1 MVKKLV
7 IFFMI
12 FLFSF
17 CLSSCDKLSSDQ
29 EAYVQM
35 SKAYGLL
42 IAFKV
47 GAEAAIDNKKIPVV
61 TREEQ
66 AQSPDTKE

>member
-47 GAEAAIDNKKIPVV
+47 VGAEA
-61 TREEQ
+61 Q
-66 AQSPDTKE
+66 L